1 MAAITKESLIP
12 HSRWSWA
19 CDVRTPQ
26 NGVWTHVYVTRSQGK
41 GPYSCLLT
49 FSHPW
54 LEDSANENLFLGK
67 FEPLDDLVDEVNDI
81 LSSLAEAKANE
92 VFRNW
97 ALYRIENELDLSAW
111 REAKAKFDADPVTI
125 PAAEI
130 ARKYL

>member
-1 MAAITKESLIP
+1 M
-12 HSRWSWA
+12 
-19 CDVRTPQ
+19 
-26 NGVWTHVYVTRSQGK
+26 WTHVYVTRSQGV

-67 FEPLDDLVDEVNDI
+67 FESLDDLVDEVNDI
-81 LSSLAEAKANE
+81 LSSLEGAKANE
-92 VFRNW
+92 VFREW
-97 ALYRIENELDLSAW
+97 AIYRIEDQFDLSAW